1 MTTYNTLKDAQKRW
15 GYITVEGAQ
24 EDDGTEVASV
34 EASIDHAGIQM
45 ELARDYNSFSE
56 AECVAED
63 LERATDLFINAI
75 EEFI

>member
-1 MTTYNTLKDAQKRW
+1 MTTYTTLKDQPKRW
-15 GYITVEGAQ
+15 GHITVEGSQ
-24 EDDGTEVASV
+24 EDDGTEVASI

-45 ELARDYNSFSE
+45 VLAKDYNSFGE

-75 EEFI
+75 EEFM